1 MNAMIHFPS
10 QGGHLFA
17 FLPEVGEVL
26 EGPPFHLFPF
36 SALSRSCDHFTHSP
50 ATKQCRPHE
59 PRRFLTS
66 MTIPAHWAPDLEGG
80 GLWEICRLSWLSQDE
95 LRSHRIP
102 GDLPECPSREPEPAL
117 RKSLLHLQHYLLR
130 RCCIWRKC
138 QAKSGL
144 GIGLLRQSP
153 ALWVVEDF
161 CKAALP
167 CFYLGVELPI
177 ASKISFLRAPI
188 LTIKL
193 V

>member
-1 MNAMIHFPS
+1 MLSFLRLEKSWRVHHSIFFLFLLSLVPVITSLIPLQPNSADLMNHGDS
-10 QGGHLFA
+10 
-17 FLPEVGEVL
+17 
-26 EGPPFHLFPF
+26 
-36 SALSRSCDHFTHSP
+36 
-50 ATKQCRPHE
+50 
-59 PRRFLTS
+59 LTS